1 MSPQGIPT
9 GYTPPSDG
17 VHVFA
22 VRKVETKNDG
32 FGKQQEVVEC
42 AVDPVQGEE
51 EKTARLFFPH
61 QSKKWFDQGV
71 AAKIIGVSG
80 ENWEVIPGASCRVL
94 VQNGKTVS
102 LFAL

>member
-1 MSPQGIPT
+1 MPQGIPQ
-9 GYTPPSDG
+9 GFTPPADG

-22 VRKVETKNDG
+22 VRKVETQTDSY
-32 FGKQQEVVEC
+32 GKLQEVVEC
-42 AVDPVQGEE
+42 AVDPVQGQE

-71 AAKIIGVSG
+71 SAGIIGVSG
-80 ENWEVIPGASCRVL
+80 EYWEVIPGSQCRVL

-102 LFAL
+102 LFKL